1 MMDVISMPEFEGFEW
16 DQGNIDK
23 NWLNH
28 SVTPQEAEQVFFN
41 APLIVADDEKHS
53 EKEKRY
59 LVLGQTDED
68 RPLFIAFTVRK
79 GRIRVI
85 SARDMNRKERKVY
98 QS

>member
-1 MMDVISMPEFEGFEW
+1 MPDFEGFDW
-16 DQGNIDK
+16 DQGNIEK
-23 NWLNH
+23 NWLSH
-28 SVTPQEAEQVFFN
+28 TVIPQEAEQVFFN
-41 APLIVADDEKHS
+41 APLIVTNDEKHS
-53 EKEKRY
+53 NSEKRF

-79 GRIRVI
+79 KLICVI